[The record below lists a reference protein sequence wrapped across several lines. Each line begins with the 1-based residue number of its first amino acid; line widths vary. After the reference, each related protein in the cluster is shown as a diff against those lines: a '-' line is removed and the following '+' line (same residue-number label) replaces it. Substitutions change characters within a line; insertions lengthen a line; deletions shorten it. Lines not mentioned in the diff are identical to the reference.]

1 MIESEV
7 ARRSLIRAV
16 RPDRYSES
24 LLERLVT
31 SHDLA
36 PMPKV
41 AALAFKMMPDAVI
54 RPKEAEEV
62 AEVIQIANSWDIP
75 VTPRGGGSW
84 GFGGAVPNNG
94 GVLLDM
100 TSMDKIISLDAERGI
115 VRVQPGVVWLRLDEW
130 LRRRGYFVPYYPSS
144 APGATIGG
152 WISTGGV
159 GVGSYKY
166 GAARDNVRSLQ
177 VVLPSGR
184 IIDTAHISDS
194 KHPSQFDLTS
204 FFIGSEGSLGI
215 VTSID
220 LQVYPDPEAFFPA
233 SYSFANMD
241 MAYNALAKISEARL
255 KPYHVAFVDDNTFRF
270 LRAMGREA
278 PEVGGMINLVFE
290 GQKAK
295 VDEELKFFDAL
306 MTSIGGKRE
315 SDAVSHHEWMERSYE
330 LRTKKLGT
338 GAVIGEAL
346 VPIGE
351 TAAVARETLQ
361 LVKKMKMSLAV
372 NGYLID
378 RGTVAFLP
386 YYLTDERRW
395 IKSISSLS
403 FVKKFLDISN
413 AHGGRGV
420 GLGLFMANNVRAMR
434 DVNTVKLLR
443 KIKYDIDPHGRVN
456 GGKTVELK
464 LRFGIRVGPRL
475 FRAGMNALAILKR
488 MYPRDKYDRPVP
500 GGFPGGEHP

>member
-1 MIESEV
+1 MIDSDI
-7 ARRSLIRAV
+7 ARRSLIKAV
-16 RPDRYSES
+16 RPDRYTES
-24 LLERLVT
+24 QLERLVT

-54 RPKEAEEV
+54 HPKEAEEV
-62 AEVIQIANSWDIP
+62 AEVVGIANSWDIP

-100 TSMDKIISLDAERGI
+100 TSMDAIISFDPEKGI

-130 LRRRGYFVPYYPSS
+130 LKRRGYFVPYYPSS

-177 VVLPSGR
+177 IVLPSGR

-194 KHPSQFDLTS
+194 KHPSQFDMTS
-204 FFIGSEGSLGI
+204 LFIGAEGSLGI
-215 VTSID
+215 VTAID
-220 LQVYPDPEAFFPA
+220 LQVYPDPEAFVPA
-233 SYSFANMD
+233 SYSFPNMD
-241 MAYNALAKISEARL
+241 LAYTALARISEAKL
-255 KPYHVAFVDDNTFRF
+255 KPYHVAFVDDNYFRF
-270 LRAMGREA
+270 LRAMGRTA
-278 PEVGGMINLVFE
+278 PEVGGMVNLVFE
-290 GQKAK
+290 GPKAK
-295 VDEELKFFDAL
+295 VDEEVKFFDAL
-306 MTSIGGKRE
+306 MASIGGKRE
-315 SDAVSHHEWMERSYE
+315 SEEIAQHEWRERSYE
-330 LRTKKLGT
+330 LRSKKLGT

-346 VPIGE
+346 VPVGQ
-351 TAAVARETLQ
+351 TTAVARETAA
-361 LVKKMKMSLAV
+361 LVKKMKMNLAV

-386 YYLTDERRW
+386 FYITDERRW

-420 GLGLFMANNVRAMR
+420 GLGLFMANNLRSMR
-434 DVNTVKLLR
+434 DINTVKLLR
-443 KIKYDIDPHGRVN
+443 KIKYYVDPESRVN
-456 GGKTVELK
+456 GGKTVELAT
-464 LRFGIRVGPRL
+464 RYGIRVGPRL
-475 FRAGMNALAILKR
+475 FRFAMNMLAVLKR
-488 MYPRDKYDRPVP
+488 LYGRDRYDAPVP
-500 GGFPGGEHP
+500 GGFPGGEHS